1 VALRGSNDRAEKN
14 HRRQT
19 RGGVE
24 AGVEVDVEV
33 LGTRA
38 ELVAV
43 SVEPESGWRR
53 LAPVMWPQVRK
64 KMVSGDARSA
74 LSGDFDAEEAA
85 RRRATR

>member
-1 VALRGSNDRAEKN
+1 VALRGSNDRAEKS

-33 LGTRA
+33 LGTQA

-53 LAPVMWPQVRK
+53 PAPVMRPQVRK
-64 KMVSGDARSA
+64 KMVSGDARSS
-74 LSGDFDAEEAA
+74 LSGDFDVEEAA